1 MDYTTVVPVNETM
14 DFQADTQADTYNLT
28 SAPSPESARLMRVAT
43 YAAVSVASILVVA
56 KLAAWMATGSVSL
69 LSTLIDSLLDVAA
82 SAVNLLAVRHALEPA
97 DREHRFGHGKA
108 ESLAGLAQSAFITG
122 SAVFLFIEAGNR
134 LYNPRDI
141 ENTDIGYMVMGLSIV
156 LTLILVGF
164 QRYVVKRT
172 QSAAIGADSL
182 HYQMDVLVNVGVIIS
197 LLLVSRMGWQWADPA
212 IAVLIA
218 IYIVR
223 GAWEIAQDALDVLM
237 DRELSDEDRQQI
249 RALALKH
256 DDVQGVHDMRTRS
269 SGQQIFIQLHL
280 ELDGE
285 MPLMRAHDIA
295 DAVEADILLAF
306 PNAEVIIHQDPEGI
320 EEHIPVFR

>member
-1 MDYTTVVPVNETM
+1 MTQSTNTYP
-14 DFQADTQADTYNLT
+14 DTDKLT
-28 SAPSPESARLMRVAT
+28 GVPSPDSARLMRIAT
-43 YAAVSVASILVVA
+43 YAAVSVASVLVVA
-56 KLAAWMATGSVSL
+56 KLAAWMATESVSL

-122 SAVFLFIEAGNR
+122 SAVFLFIEAGDR
-134 LYNPRDI
+134 VLKPRDI
-141 ENTDIGYMVMGLSIV
+141 ENTEIGYFVMGLSIV

-172 QSAAIGADSL
+172 QSAAISADSM

-197 LLLVSRMGWQWADPA
+197 LLLVSRLGWQWADPA

-218 IYIVR
+218 VYIVR

-249 RALALKH
+249 RVLALAHK
-256 DDVQGVHDMRTRS
+256 DVLGVHDMRTRS

-285 MPLMRAHDIA
+285 MSLIRTHEIA
-295 DAVEADILLAF
+295 DAVEADIMAAF
-306 PNAEVIIHQDPEGI
+306 PSAEVIIHQDPEGI
-320 EEHIPVFR
+320 EEHIRVFR

>member
-1 MDYTTVVPVNETM
+1 MENPTALPVTQHPDTETSSTM
-14 DFQADTQADTYNLT
+14 DAMV
-28 SAPSPESARLMRVAT
+28 SGPSPESARLMRLAT
-43 YAAVSVASILVVA
+43 YAAVSVATVLVIS
-56 KLAAWMATGSVSL
+56 KLAAWMATESVSL

-122 SAVFLFIEAGNR
+122 SALFLFIEAGDR
-134 LYNPRDI
+134 LLKPRDI
-141 ENTDIGYMVMGLSIV
+141 QNTDIGFIVMGLSIA

-164 QRYVVKRT
+164 QRYVIKRT
-172 QSAAIGADSL
+172 KSVAISADTL
-182 HYQMDVLVNVGVIIS
+182 HYQMDILVNIGVVIS
-197 LLLVSRMGWQWADPA
+197 LLAVSRMGWQWADPA

-223 GAWEIAQDALDVLM
+223 GAWEIAQEALDVLM
-237 DRELSDEDRQQI
+237 DRELNDDDRRVIRDIALGHSDVR
-249 RALALKH
+249 
-256 DDVQGVHDMRTRS
+256 GVHDMRTRS

-280 ELDGE
+280 ELDPDMTLTQSHE
-285 MPLMRAHDIA
+285 IA
-295 DAVEADILLAF
+295 DAVEADIMKAF
-306 PNAEVIIHQDPEGI
+306 PNAEVLIHQDPEGI

>member
-1 MDYTTVVPVNETM
+1 MTQSTNPQKPVAPESTVGAAN
-14 DFQADTQADTYNLT
+14 AN
-28 SAPSPESARLMRVAT
+28 SARLMRLAT
-43 YAAVSVASILVVA
+43 YAAVSVASILVIS
-56 KLAAWMATGSVSL
+56 KLVAWMMTESVSL

-82 SAVNLLAVRHALEPA
+82 SAVNLYAVRHALEPA

-122 SAVFLFIEAGNR
+122 SAVFLFIEASDR
-134 LYNPRDI
+134 LFKPRDI
-141 ENTDIGYMVMGLSIV
+141 QNTDVGFMVMALSIA

-164 QRYVVKRT
+164 QRYVIKRT
-172 QSAAIGADSL
+172 QSVAISADTL
-182 HYQMDVLVNVGVIIS
+182 HYQMDILVNIGVVIS
-197 LLLVSRMGWQWADPA
+197 LLAVSRLGWQWADPA

-237 DRELSDEDRQQI
+237 DRELSDEDRMAI
-249 RALALKH
+249 RDIALEH
-256 DDVQGVHDMRTRS
+256 DDVRGVHDMRTRS

-280 ELDGE
+280 ELDPE
-285 MPLMRAHDIA
+285 MTLTRSHEIA
-295 DAVEADILLAF
+295 DAVEADIMTAF
-306 PNAEVIIHQDPEGI
+306 PNAEVLIHQDPEGI

>member
-1 MDYTTVVPVNETM
+1 MENTTALSVTQSTNTPS
-14 DFQADTQADTYNLT
+14 DADKLA
-28 SAPSPESARLMRVAT
+28 SAPTPESARLMRMAT

-56 KLAAWMATGSVSL
+56 KLGAWMATESVSL
-69 LSTLIDSLLDVAA
+69 LSTLIDSLLDVMA

-122 SAVFLFIEAGNR
+122 SAVFLFIEASDR
-134 LYNPRDI
+134 LFKPRAI
-141 ENTDIGYMVMGLSIV
+141 ENTDIGYLVMGLSIA
-156 LTLILVGF
+156 LTLVLVGF
-164 QRYVVKRT
+164 QRYVIKRT
-172 QSAAIGADSL
+172 QSTAIKADSM
-182 HYQMDVLVNVGVIIS
+182 HYQMDVLVKVGVIIS

-218 IYIVR
+218 IYIIY
-223 GAWEIAQDALDVLM
+223 GAWEIAQEALDVLM

-256 DDVQGVHDMRTRS
+256 DEVQGVHDMRTRS

-285 MPLMRAHDIA
+285 MTLNRTHEIA
-295 DAVEADILLAF
+295 DAVEADILASF
-306 PNAEVIIHQDPEGI
+306 PRAEVIIHQDPEGV
-320 EEHIPVFR
+320 EEDIAVFR